1 MLKPPAGFIDSLR
14 NFNKDGITAAQKAAL
29 KTPEILNHKD
39 FSIEVMTRKSMA
51 AANLAGWVIN
61 IVEYHDIFEVVE
73 PLKNEAEASQAEA
86 QQKGEELK
94 VVQDRVAEIVAKVNA
109 LKANLAEAEAKKAA
123 VVAQATGLQQ
133 SLDLANRLV
142 NGLADENVRW
152 Q

>member
-1 MLKPPAGFIDSLR
+1 MKPPAAFIDGLKT
-14 NFNKDGITAAQKAAL
+14 FNKDAITAKQKADL
-29 KTPEILNHKD
+29 KTPELLNNPM
-39 FSIEVMTRKSMA
+39 FTFEVMTRKSSA
-51 AANLAGWVIN
+51 AANLANWVIN
-61 IVEYHDIFEVVE
+61 IVKYHDIFEVVE
-73 PLKNEAEASQAEA
+73 PLKKEAEASQAEA

>member
-1 MLKPPAGFIDSLR
+1 
-14 NFNKDGITAAQKAAL
+14 
-29 KTPEILNHKD
+29 
-39 FSIEVMTRKSMA
+39 MA